1 MAGRGNRGG
10 EGLGRDRGPGACSGW
25 QAQVGSA
32 LKQERNGGKEKKVEA
47 TSRVPRGIEGRI

>member
-32 LKQERNGGKEKKVEA
+32 LKQERNGGKEKK
-47 TSRVPRGIEGRI
+47 